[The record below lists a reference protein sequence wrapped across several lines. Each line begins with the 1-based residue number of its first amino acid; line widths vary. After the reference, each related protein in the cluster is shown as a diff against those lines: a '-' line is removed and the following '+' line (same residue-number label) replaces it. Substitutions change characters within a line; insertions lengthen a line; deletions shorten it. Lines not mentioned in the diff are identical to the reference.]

1 MFQPRLREYAALT
14 NSPILY
20 FLGFEP
26 TTHRIAGKWAY
37 LWLIDFVKYPGLV
50 AFHPQSLKLVLDN
63 LPKWKNPFLQKDDY
77 QLFLD
82 GAFLENQS
90 EFDHLAGQ
98 AVQIDAILFRDEVT
112 KQWTL
117 QQ

>member
-26 TTHRIAGKWAY
+26 ARHQIAGKWAY
-37 LWLIDFVKYPGLV
+37 VWLIDFVKYPGLV

-63 LPKWKNPFLQKDDY
+63 LPKWKSLLQQKDDY

-82 GAFLENQS
+82 GAFPGRQA
-90 EFDHLAGQ
+90 EFDQFARQ
-98 AVQIDAILFRDEVT
+98 AVEIDAILFRDEAT